1 MSGGIAR
8 DRSTTAQRSRQGSKT
23 AAGRKCSPR
32 ERADLDGENGVVAW
46 VDKASPPFL
55 VDSMGGPSVEGHA
68 VMDLEGARAARIWIA
83 ACSHRLQR
91 CWRTVA
97 PEQLEEVAET
107 LWADERLR
115 ALDPDIA
122 AAAWLL
128 RGIPD
133 HSH

>member
-1 MSGGIAR
+1 MDVPSDEGHTEGGIEHCT
-8 DRSTTAQRSRQGSKT
+8 SIQY
-23 AAGRKCSPR
+23 
-32 ERADLDGENGVVAW
+32 
-46 VDKASPPFL
+46 
-55 VDSMGGPSVEGHA
+55 HA
-68 VMDLEGARAARIWIA
+68 YMAPEGARAARIWIA

-91 CWRTVA
+91 RWRTVA

-122 AAAWLL
+122 AAEWLR